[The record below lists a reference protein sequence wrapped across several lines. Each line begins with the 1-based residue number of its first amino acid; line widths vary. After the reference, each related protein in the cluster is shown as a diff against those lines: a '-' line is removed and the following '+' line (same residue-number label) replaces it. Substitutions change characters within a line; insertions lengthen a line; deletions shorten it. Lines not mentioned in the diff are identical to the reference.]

1 MKKRVFADQ
10 YNVVKNETDLEEI
23 MSGLKGDLPVCGIQR
38 FSIDRQE
45 LWEDS
50 IAVFKDPKFNVKF
63 RPKVR
68 FLGEAGIDA
77 GGLSREYGI
86 TLRKVLFSSKASLFE
101 GQENKKLAIYNV
113 SGIQSNLFYLAGKM
127 VAYLIIH
134 LDIGIPVLSPAF
146 YMYIV
151 TGDVEKAAE
160 CCSIEDVPD
169 FEIKEWIKKVVRHN
183 LLFFEPTYCI
193 LYGM

>member
-101 GQENKKLAIYNV
+101 GQEKKKLAIYNV
-113 SGIQSNLFYLAGKM
+113 SGIQSNLFILPGKWSH
-127 VAYLIIH
+127 I
-134 LDIGIPVLSPAF
+134 
-146 YMYIV
+146 
-151 TGDVEKAAE
+151 
-160 CCSIEDVPD
+160 
-169 FEIKEWIKKVVRHN
+169 
-183 LLFFEPTYCI
+183 
-193 LYGM
+193 